1 MPKLPPPPHA
11 ALVSPISV
19 SIAGQNAPVIDAAR
33 LAALKPDFQDEE
45 HRAWRL
51 STLLGDHALY
61 AITGENDVMVQFRRA
76 PEKEPQPALMLTR
89 RGEPVALLIDPTDPF
104 PSYHGQGRRL
114 GRPGDPMPRIA
125 GVKQIRVEDPK

>member
-11 ALVSPISV
+11 ALQMQITVEG
-19 SIAGQNAPVIDAAR
+19 AAPIDAAR
-33 LAALKPDFQDEE
+33 LSGLKPDYEDSE
-45 HRAWRL
+45 HRAWKL
-51 STLLGDHALY
+51 ATLLGDHALFTV
-61 AITGENDVMVQFRRA
+61 TGENDVMVQFRRA

-89 RGEPVALLIDPTDPF
+89 RGEPVALLIDPADPF

-125 GVKQIRVEDPK
+125 GVKKIRVEDSK